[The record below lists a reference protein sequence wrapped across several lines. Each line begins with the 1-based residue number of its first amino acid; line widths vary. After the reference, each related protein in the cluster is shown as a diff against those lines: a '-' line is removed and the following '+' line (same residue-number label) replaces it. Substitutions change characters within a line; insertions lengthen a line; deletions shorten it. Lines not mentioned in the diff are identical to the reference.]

1 MNVMNQVVFDFFYLN
16 NFAESFFYAYFAHE
30 MVNLHFTC
38 NENQHYT
45 INHYFNYR
53 FYEKK
58 F

>member
-1 MNVMNQVVFDFFYLN
+1 MNQVVFDFFYLN
-16 NFAESFFYAYFAHE
+16 NFAESFFFAYFAHE
-30 MVNLHFTC
+30 MVNLHFTF